1 MSAVLAYVPFLDP
14 LPGVNQW
21 WYLLLIPLALG
32 ISITYKAVRLPTL
45 ASFWRHV
52 AVMTTQ
58 IVLAMIA
65 LAVFMVVLVQVLIP
79 LTPAE

>member
-1 MSAVLAYVPFLDP
+1 MTTLLAFVPFLDP

-21 WYLLLIPLALG
+21 WYLLLVPLALG
-32 ISITYKAVRLPTL
+32 ISIIYKAVRL
-45 ASFWRHV
+45 ASLDGFWRHV

-58 IVLAMIA
+58 IVLAMIG